1 MNTTA
6 SSVVRS
12 PTSQDGTSFVS
23 AHNAVHVHTS
33 P

>member
-1 MNTTA
+1 MNTSA
-6 SSVVRS
+6 SAPLRS

-23 AHNAVHVHTS
+23 AQIAVQVHTS